1 MLKKVM
7 FAVVATAFVA
17 ATAIS
22 FQVAPAA
29 AAAETCKAA
38 AKAKFP
44 SDLKARHEFKKSR
57 KGAAF
62 GPFLMHCRHGAPPS
76 QGQCPPSARH
86 LTDQSDSKGVSSN
99 GRAVEVR
106 S

>member
-17 ATAIS
+17 ATAIP

-44 SDLKARHEFKKSR
+44 SDLKARHDFKKSC
-57 KGAAF
+57 KAAWK
-62 GPFLMHCRHGAPPS
+62 AT
-76 QGQCPPSARH
+76 QKA
-86 LTDQSDSKGVSSN
+86 
-99 GRAVEVR
+99 
-106 S
+106 

>member
-38 AKAKFP
+38 AKARR
-44 SDLKARHEFKKSR
+44 DFKKSC
-57 KGAAF
+57 KAAWK
-62 GPFLMHCRHGAPPS
+62 AT
-76 QGQCPPSARH
+76 QKA
-86 LTDQSDSKGVSSN
+86 
-99 GRAVEVR
+99 
-106 S
+106 